1 VSIEEL
7 YARLAPFLLIITE
20 SVMVIATMAMIFLR
34 SSRGLGEAS
43 ALRGLERA
51 FSRLARH
58 KRLSVVAV
66 AAMVLTVRAAL
77 IPVIGIP
84 QPRWDDE
91 YSYLLAGKT
100 FASGRITNP
109 THPMWVHF
117 ESFHIIHQPTYMSM
131 YPPAQGIV
139 LAIGIL
145 IGGNPWWG
153 VWLVTGITFGVL
165 TWMLQGWFPPGW
177 ALFGGVLA
185 ALRLGIL
192 SYWSN
197 SYFMT
202 AVSALGG
209 ALVFGAL
216 PRIKK
221 SAKARDAILM
231 GTGLAILANSRPY
244 EGFMLSLPVATVMV
258 AWFVRGRK
266 TSLATVAKNVVLPIV
281 LILGI
286 AAAGT
291 GYYYWRLTGSPIRTG
306 YEVNRSTYAMVPY
319 FIWQHMRPEPA
330 YHHAEIRDYFAGWEV
345 AEFQKT
351 RSLGGLTLRTVD
363 KLRSWW
369 VLYLGPALTL
379 ALFGFP
385 CILHDRKMK
394 FVLWT
399 AVWFFLATVVETWS
413 FPHYIAP
420 ATGLLYII
428 LLQSLRQL
436 RQWKWKNSHAGESMM
451 RSVMLVSVAMIVLRV
466 LCATL
471 HVGIEPSWPRGNM
484 ARAGIVAQLEVIP
497 GKQLVI
503 VHHGPTHKAD
513 GEWVANDPDINA
525 SKVAW
530 AQDMGPEQNKELLNY
545 FHDRKAWFV
554 DALAN
559 PPRLEPYPQTNPSR

>member
-1 VSIEEL
+1 MSIEEL

-291 GYYYWRLTGSPIRTG
+291 G
-306 YEVNRSTYAMVPY
+306 
-319 FIWQHMRPEPA
+319 
-330 YHHAEIRDYFAGWEV
+330 
-345 AEFQKT
+345 
-351 RSLGGLTLRTVD
+351 
-363 KLRSWW
+363 
-369 VLYLGPALTL
+369 
-379 ALFGFP
+379 
-385 CILHDRKMK
+385 
-394 FVLWT
+394 
-399 AVWFFLATVVETWS
+399 
-413 FPHYIAP
+413 
-420 ATGLLYII
+420 
-428 LLQSLRQL
+428 
-436 RQWKWKNSHAGESMM
+436 
-451 RSVMLVSVAMIVLRV
+451 
-466 LCATL
+466 
-471 HVGIEPSWPRGNM
+471 
-484 ARAGIVAQLEVIP
+484 
-497 GKQLVI
+497 
-503 VHHGPTHKAD
+503 
-513 GEWVANDPDINA
+513 
-525 SKVAW
+525 
-530 AQDMGPEQNKELLNY
+530 
-545 FHDRKAWFV
+545 
-554 DALAN
+554 
-559 PPRLEPYPQTNPSR
+559 